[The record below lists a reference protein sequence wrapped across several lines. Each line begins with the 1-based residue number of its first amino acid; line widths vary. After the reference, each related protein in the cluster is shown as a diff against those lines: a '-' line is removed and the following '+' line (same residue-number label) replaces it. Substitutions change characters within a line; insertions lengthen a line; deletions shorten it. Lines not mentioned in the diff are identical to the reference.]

1 MSLLTPSCADF
12 AAPVR
17 KPVFLQNRVT
27 ASTTRSPPP
36 SENAPVL
43 PLKKEKRND
52 WPDKILPG
60 CAPTKGRNPHA
71 HPNLATLHM
80 TTLKDRITADMKD
93 AMRAKEAVR
102 LESIRLLRAAIQ
114 RREVDERTE
123 LDEEEVLAVV
133 QKMIKQGRDS
143 IDQFEKGNRDD
154 LVQKEVATLAVLE
167 TYLPEQLDDDKLA
180 ALIDQALTETEAQSI
195 RDMGKVMGWLKPHV
209 QGRVDMGAVSA
220 SIKQKLSP

>member
-1 MSLLTPSCADF
+1 
-12 AAPVR
+12 
-17 KPVFLQNRVT
+17 
-27 ASTTRSPPP
+27 
-36 SENAPVL
+36 
-43 PLKKEKRND
+43 
-52 WPDKILPG
+52 
-60 CAPTKGRNPHA
+60 
-71 HPNLATLHM
+71 M